1 MGCVLDCRD
10 RVWRDLVLVRSKRLL
25 IPAIEMGIEQDMC
38 HLFSKTFGD
47 AQIDV
52 KRVLKERWMASID
65 CMLRSYRIDLRVEEK
80 RDAAS

>member
-10 RVWRDLVLVRSKRLL
+10 RVWRDLILVHSKRLL

-38 HLFSKTFGD
+38 YLFSKTFGD

-52 KRVLKERWMASID
+52 KGALKERLVASID
-65 CMLRSYRIDLRVEEK
+65 YISRSYRIGLRVEEK
-80 RDAAS
+80 HDAAS